1 MAGARIEL
9 DSSQTRAAISRMIGE
24 LQNPVPLYQQIIEYL
39 RRVHRDRFRT
49 QHSPAGQPW
58 AALSPAWQKRKH
70 RNKDKILTFRGY
82 LRDTLVGQ
90 YDADGVEFGTSRVYG
105 AIHQFGGWIPHP
117 RAGKIYIPARPW
129 LGTDEDQDLHMVRM
143 ARTRLEKAAR
153 G

>member
-9 DSSQTRAAISRMIGE
+9 DSSRAQATLGRMIGE

-39 RRVHRDRFRT
+39 RRVHEERFRA
-49 QHSPAGQPW
+49 QRSPQGKPW
-58 AALSPAWQKRKH
+58 EALSPAWQKRKH

-82 LRDTLVGQ
+82 LRDTLAGQ
-90 YDADGVEFGTSRVYG
+90 YDAGGVEFGTNRVYG
-105 AIHQFGGWIPHP
+105 AIHQFGGWITHP

-129 LGTDEDQDLHMVRM
+129 LGTDDDQDLHMVRL
-143 ARTRLEKAAR
+143 ARIRLEKAAR